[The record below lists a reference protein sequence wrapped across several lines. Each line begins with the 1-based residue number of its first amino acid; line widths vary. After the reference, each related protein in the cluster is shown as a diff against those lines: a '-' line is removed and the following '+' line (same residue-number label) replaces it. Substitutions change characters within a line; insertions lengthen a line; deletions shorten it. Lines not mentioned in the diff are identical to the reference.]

1 MNQVDLILKKRDG
14 GELNEAEI
22 DFLISGYVKG
32 DIPDYQL
39 SAFLMAVYFRG
50 MTEVETATLTK
61 LMRDSGIVLNHPN
74 IDGFKVDKHSTGGVG
89 DKVSLIL
96 APLIACT
103 GLYVPMISGR
113 ALAHTGGTLDKLE
126 AIPGFRT
133 NLSLDEM
140 EAVLQE
146 TGAFLVGQ
154 TDNLTPA
161 DKKIYALRD
170 ATGTVNSIPLITA
183 SILSKKMA
191 EGIDA
196 LVLDVK
202 AGAGAIFKDQE
213 KAWELAGMLVKTAQQ
228 FGLKTSAILSN
239 MEQPLGN
246 AIGNWLETKEAIE
259 TLQGKGPEDLTQLT
273 LILSS
278 QMLVMAGKVTSL
290 SDGIN
295 LLQKKL
301 NNGEAF
307 NKFLQLVE
315 KHGGD
320 TAPVKE
326 PSVYPKS
333 KFQVEITAKQAGYV
347 SRIHARQ
354 IGILSM
360 NLGAGRSSMADK
372 IDYTAG
378 ILLNKKV
385 GDAVGKGE
393 LLAIATADS
402 QTRIDENLNTIENAF
417 SISASKPEEQPLIFG
432 MIDENGMKSWD
443 AVRMEFV

>member
-14 GELNEAEI
+14 GKLTEAEI

-39 SAFLMAVYFRG
+39 SAFLMAVYFQG

-61 LMRDSGIVLNHPN
+61 LMRDSGIVLTHPN
-74 IDGFKVDKHSTGGVG
+74 INGFKVDKHSTGGVG

-96 APLIACT
+96 APLVACV

-140 EAVLQE
+140 ETVLRE
-146 TGAFLVGQ
+146 TGSFLVGQ

-202 AGAGAIFKDQE
+202 AGSGAIFKDQE
-213 KAWELAGMLVKTAQQ
+213 KAWELAGMLVKTAHQ
-228 FGLKTSAILSN
+228 FGLKTSAILSEMN
-239 MEQPLGN
+239 QPLGK
-246 AIGNWLETKEAIE
+246 AVGNWLETKEAIE

-278 QMLVMAGKVTSL
+278 QMLVLAGKVTSL
-290 SDGIN
+290 TDGMN
-295 LLQKKL
+295 LLQEKL

-315 KHGGD
+315 KHDGD
-320 TAPVKE
+320 TRPVKDT
-326 PSVYPKS
+326 SIYPKS
-333 KFQVEITAKQAGYV
+333 KFQAEIKSPQAGYV
-347 SRIHARQ
+347 SEIQARE

-360 NLGAGRSSMADK
+360 NLGAGRKSMTDR
-372 IDYTAG
+372 IDYPAG

-385 GDAVGKGE
+385 GDIVEKGE
-393 LLAIATADS
+393 LLATAHAGS
-402 QTRIDENLNTIENAF
+402 QQRMNENLSAIENAF
-417 SISASKPEEQPLIFG
+417 TISSSKPEEQSLIFG
-432 MIDENGMKSWD
+432 MIDEKGKKSWD
-443 AVRMEFV
+443 AEKMEFV